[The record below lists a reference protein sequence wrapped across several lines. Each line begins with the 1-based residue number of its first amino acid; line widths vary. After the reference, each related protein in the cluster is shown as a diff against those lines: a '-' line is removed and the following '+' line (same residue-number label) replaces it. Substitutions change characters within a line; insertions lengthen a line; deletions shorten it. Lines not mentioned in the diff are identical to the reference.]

1 MGEEN
6 LGRVNVERG
15 GSGLPPN
22 LVADASNQPSP
33 AGGAGAS
40 GTGSSLRLVYL

>member
-1 MGEEN
+1 MGEGS

-15 GSGLPPN
+15 RSGLPPK

-40 GTGSSLRLVYL
+40 GTGSNLRLVYL